1 MGPGPVAHTGFP
13 NSYTNFPSIELHADV
28 ASSPFRPLRSYH
40 CAELTRSL
48 SVSSPESDIITLG
61 RILPIVDT
69 VEWIDKLVSTPG
81 ITDVQLRFKDT
92 SDYATILNRIQ
103 RAQQLCNAKGVRLWI
118 NDHWKAAIEAGG
130 CFGIH
135 LGQED
140 LASCVDAGDF
150 ECIRS
155 AGLAFGVS
163 THSYSELAA
172 ALGVKPSYIS
182 LGPVFNTSSKDVNF
196 DPQGL
201 ETVRQWRTLMPPDIP
216 LVAIGGIG
224 NADMAKSVRIA
235 GADCVAVIGAVT
247 KAEDVEVAVNLMNKA
262 MS

>member
-1 MGPGPVAHTGFP
+1 MK
-13 NSYTNFPSIELHADV
+13 
-28 ASSPFRPLRSYH
+28 SYH
-40 CAELTRSL
+40 SAKFSTW
-48 SVSSPESDIITLG
+48 SSSAPATALG
-61 RILPIVDT
+61 RILPIVDS
-69 VEWIDKLVSTPG
+69 VEWVDKLVSIPG

-92 SDYATILNRIQ
+92 LDYATILNRIQ
-103 RAQQLCNAKGVRLWI
+103 CSQTSCNAKGVRLWI

-135 LGQED
+135 FGQED

-150 ECIRS
+150 QKIHS
-155 AGLAFGVS
+155 SGLAFGIS
-163 THSYSELAA
+163 THSYSELAT

-201 ETVRQWRTLMPPDIP
+201 ETVRQWRSLIPPDIP

-224 NADMAKSVRIA
+224 NAEMAKSVREA
-235 GADCVAVIGAVT
+235 GADCVAVIGVVT
-247 KAEDVEVAVNLMNKA
+247 KAEDVDAAVDTLNKA
-262 MS
+262 MLE